1 MKHNPSQ
8 IIALSDSGSDSDQGP
23 PKNNRASTATRP
35 VRKDLND
42 HGTDEQVDVRHRP
55 MSPSTAAAPFLAR
68 LRDLADNPA
77 KRSTARPPQS
87 PSPRPLTKNPL
98 RKSPLNT
105 SSITPI
111 PSPVRE
117 RSRTSLTA
125 PFLEE
130 RSTSQSKST
139 VPSKSSTSPTKQRPG
154 VRNADLSTAHQGP
167 QSQILNHKQ
176 SPGFAISSS
185 PVVSTPPT
193 ARNGQNHG
201 TPSGNAKPLS
211 KTPPNVANSLVC
223 SNCARVHLEC
233 DGKTP
238 FCGHCQEQGVAR
250 PYRGPPNSTE
260 KSKTPVLKLDMTSPA
275 RYTSSETTK
284 KTNLQKEQSS
294 SESDDSSEGEISDSS
309 SPDLD
314 QGPPLRLVFRP
325 QPSQNSDAEQEAPTD
340 QQSQKHGVIEVE
352 KDERLEEGG
361 SVEEDGGAE
370 GSSAMGGEHEDDDCI
385 SVSSDSSVESIE
397 EATLRPSVQSVTNIL
412 KRIRQQ
418 LREYQQ
424 ANVLADLRQATID
437 VRKYGGPRLDPS
449 LPDPFKTLTEER
461 RRGWDPDAEQNKDV
475 EVIPAPQKCYHTDSI
490 ILPKSKSIGRVNSSF
505 LAPNI
510 RTATHRAYDDEDEDD
525 PDSSIKYEEFELRY
539 KTDFQGMEQQR
550 LCQELIYLWE
560 PWVEELLKRLQI
572 QKSDVLYFFTQDHF
586 EPDRRI
592 EFKCSEASRTAW
604 RTEQQSVCNTCKLA
618 DPQSRQS
625 YLGEDFKRLPR
636 PDDRSLV
643 FAGLAARAFHKMTGS
658 SLWHIALGSTIQPR
672 HMDSGAATMQDP
684 GFCLI
689 CFRHQCP
696 DHGSYE
702 EPPDDDEGPQT
713 SRAFI
718 NDDESDR
725 NVRKFVSLPS
735 AKRDVENK
743 SHICGIFCVESS
755 TNLRQILGRQLNG
768 SISGESRPPEN
779 YIRPILADEHLCS
792 SSCFWDVTNRRDIT
806 VSEVE
811 FRPFVSE
818 SQKMCVEKLMGF
830 YLYNKRGPCLISRVI
845 KEVSCMTIFNHI
857 IFSIFRV
864 KHPPSPCPTATNISP
879 TPGGSSQTARGKKK
893 PAQIIDVSRSA
904 DLEKREPFFPCSHEG
919 PCINN
924 PACSCGTSKVHCEWF
939 CGCDESC
946 KRRFRGCTCRAG
958 GNKICFEDN
967 RCECWKVN
975 RECDPHLC
983 GRCGVLEVL
992 DSFNK
997 YRDDIRKG
1005 RCRNNRIQLGVPA
1018 NTTRAPSQVQG
1029 YGLYA
1034 LTDIPSGDFIGEYVG
1049 EIISKTEGDRRGALY
1064 HLRNQEYLF
1073 ALNATQEID
1082 ASNHGNKTRYMNNS
1096 LKEENVNVEPKS
1108 LWCNGQARIGLF
1120 AKRRVDA
1127 GEELLWTY
1135 GYSEE
1140 HVKNFWEPGEK
1151 PASDRALLPYSA
1163 ERVTRTTG
1171 TDKLAKAASNNARED
1186 CSSQSRMLLQQLK
1199 RRREDGQSHGARS
1212 GADEEAA
1219 HSSMQGSRGSPA
1231 DETTQDPP
1239 TEDAEDSDYDARA
1252 HVSEDEWDAESDL
1265 DGSRKKR
1272 TKMQRRRRTS
1282 NNGANDKRGRER
1294 ASNHKHGKRRQNS
1307 R

>member
-1 MKHNPSQ
+1 M
-8 IIALSDSGSDSDQGP
+8 
-23 PKNNRASTATRP
+23 T
-35 VRKDLND
+35 
-42 HGTDEQVDVRHRP
+42 
-55 MSPSTAAAPFLAR
+55 
-68 LRDLADNPA
+68 
-77 KRSTARPPQS
+77 
-87 PSPRPLTKNPL
+87 
-98 RKSPLNT
+98 
-105 SSITPI
+105 
-111 PSPVRE
+111 
-117 RSRTSLTA
+117 
-125 PFLEE
+125 
-130 RSTSQSKST
+130 
-139 VPSKSSTSPTKQRPG
+139 
-154 VRNADLSTAHQGP
+154 
-167 QSQILNHKQ
+167 
-176 SPGFAISSS
+176 IS
-185 PVVSTPPT
+185 
-193 ARNGQNHG
+193 ARN
-201 TPSGNAKPLS
+201 
-211 KTPPNVANSLVC
+211 
-223 SNCARVHLEC
+223 
-233 DGKTP
+233 
-238 FCGHCQEQGVAR
+238 
-250 PYRGPPNSTE
+250 
-260 KSKTPVLKLDMTSPA
+260 
-275 RYTSSETTK
+275 TSSETTK
-284 KTNLQKEQSS
+284 QTTLQKGQSS
-294 SESDDSSEGEISDSS
+294 SESDSDDSSEDEISDSS
-309 SPDLD
+309 NPDPD
-314 QGPPLRLVFRP
+314 QEPPLRLVFRP
-325 QPSQNSDAEQEAPTD
+325 QPSQNSDAEQEAPTEK
-340 QQSQKHGVIEVE
+340 QSQKSRVIEVE
-352 KDERLEEGG
+352 KDE

-370 GSSAMGGEHEDDDCI
+370 GSSAVSGEDEDDDCI

-397 EATLRPSVQSVTNIL
+397 KATFRPSVKSFTNLL

-424 ANVLADLRQATID
+424 TNVLADLRQATID
-437 VRKYGGPRLDPS
+437 ARKYSGPKLDPS
-449 LPDPFKTLTEER
+449 LPYPFKTLTEER
-461 RRGWDPDAEQNKDV
+461 RRGWDPDAEENKDV
-475 EVIPAPQKCYHTDSI
+475 EVIPAPQKWDHTGSI
-490 ILPKSKSIGRVNSSF
+490 ILPKAKSIGRVNSSF
-505 LAPNI
+505 LAPNVRI
-510 RTATHRAYDDEDEDD
+510 ATHRAYDDEDEDD

-560 PWVEELLKRLQI
+560 PWVEELLKRLRI

-586 EPDRRI
+586 EPDRQI
-592 EFKCSEASRTAW
+592 EFKCCEGSRTAW
-604 RTEQQSVCNTCKLA
+604 RTEQKSVCNTCKLA

-625 YLGEDFKRLPR
+625 YLGEGFKRLPR

-672 HMDSGAATMQDP
+672 NMDSEAATTQDP

-702 EPPDDDEGPQT
+702 EPPDDDEGPET

-725 NVRKFVSLPS
+725 NVRKFVSLPR

-768 SISGESRPPEN
+768 NISGESRPPEN
-779 YIRPILADEHLCS
+779 YIRPILADDHLCS

-818 SQKMCVEKLMGF
+818 SQKISVEKLMGF

-845 KEVSCMTIFNHI
+845 KEVSCMMIFNHI
-857 IFSIFRV
+857 IFAIFRV
-864 KHPPSPCPTATNISP
+864 KHPPNPCPIATNTSP
-879 TPGGSSQTARGKKK
+879 TRGGSSQMARGKKK
-893 PAQIIDVSRSA
+893 PAQIIDVSRSS

-924 PACSCGTSKVHCEWF
+924 PACSCATSKVHCERF

-946 KRRFRGCTCRAG
+946 KRRFRGCTCKAG

-967 RCECWKVN
+967 RCECWKIN

-1034 LTDIPSGDFIGEYVG
+1034 LTNIPSGDFIGEYVG

-1082 ASNHGNKTRYMNNS
+1082 ASNHGNKMRYMNNS

-1120 AKRRVDA
+1120 ARRRVNA

-1171 TDKLAKAASNNARED
+1171 TDKLAKATGDNARED
-1186 CSSQSRMLLQQLK
+1186 RSSQSRVLRQQLK
-1199 RRREDGQSHGARS
+1199 RRREDGQSTGAGS

-1219 HSSMQGSRGSPA
+1219 HSSTNGSTGGPA
-1231 DETTQDPP
+1231 DEATQDPP
-1239 TEDAEDSDYDARA
+1239 IEDAEDSDYEARG
-1252 HVSEDEWDAESDL
+1252 HVSDDGDLGEDERDVESDL
-1265 DGSRKKR
+1265 DGSRKRR
-1272 TKMQRRRRTS
+1272 TKVQQRNRTS
-1282 NNGANDKRGRER
+1282 NNGAGERWRTSGAKDKRGRER
-1294 ASNHKHGKRRQNS
+1294 ARNHKHGKRKAEF
-1307 R
+1307 